1 MDIHVCCPCYAQA
14 VIQAQ
19 HMCLALAPS
28 AAVSLYDFRSNKGQ
42 IVS

>member
-1 MDIHVCCPCYAQA
+1 MFTVPVMHKTI
-14 VIQAQ
+14 IQAQ
-19 HMCLALAPS
+19 HTCLALAPS